1 MIDWLLHLAA
11 ALYITSAVLLIV
23 FTGSFGVLLAIYA
36 RVIYARARRAQP
48 ASPVAPDA
56 DLPSVTVQL
65 PLYNEAHVA
74 ARLVD
79 ACAQI
84 DYPRGK
90 LRVQIID
97 DSTDDTT
104 AILQR
109 QIAAWRARGVDHID
123 LLRRPQRNGYKAGA
137 LAFGLQRADS
147 DLVAVFDA
155 DFVPPPEFLRRTVP
169 HFCNDARLAM
179 VQTRGEHLNAGANW
193 LTRVQ
198 ALTIDGHFA
207 VEQTARYCGD
217 LPVSMNGTGA
227 VWRVAALRD
236 AGGWSAA
243 TITEDLDL
251 SYRALLRGW
260 RFLYRP
266 DIAVPGEIPPQL
278 QAYKLQQR
286 RWATGMT
293 ENLLRHA
300 LPLLRSRRY
309 GLLAKFMGLVHLAS
323 FAVQPLILAIFLL
336 TPVLIAGEMFAHM
349 PNLSLAFGAVG
360 VIPPLIMVAG
370 QIELRRRWWRTLR
383 DMPVQ
388 GWLGVG
394 MALNNTVGVLAAL
407 HPPDRP
413 RAFARTPKFDRRTG
427 WNTSRYALP
436 PDPVTAGELVLGLY
450 ALGGVVL
457 ALDRLPAL
465 VPYLLTYAL
474 AFNGIALANI
484 AQTWRVRAGAQR
496 RTHPAPRP
504 LTRG

>member
-1 MIDWLLHLAA
+1 MIDLLLHTAA
-11 ALYITSAVLLIV
+11 TLYTASAVLVAI
-23 FTGSFGVLLAIYA
+23 FTASFGLLLAIYA
-36 RVIYARARRAQP
+36 RVRGQH
-48 ASPVAPDA
+48 SDVPVVRDA

-65 PLYNEAHVA
+65 PVYNEAHVA
-74 ARLVD
+74 ARLID

-104 AILQR
+104 AILRR
-109 QIAAWRARGVDHID
+109 QIAAWHARGVDYID
-123 LLRRPQRNGYKAGA
+123 LLRRPQRDGYKAGA
-137 LAFGLQRADS
+137 LAFGLQHTDS
-147 DLVAVFDA
+147 ALVAVFDA
-155 DFVPPPEFLRRTVP
+155 DFVPPPDILRRVVP
-169 HFCNDARLAM
+169 HFYANSRLAM
-179 VQTRGEHLNAGANW
+179 VQTRWEHLNTEANW
-193 LTRVQ
+193 LTRAQ
-198 ALTIDGHFA
+198 SLTIDGHFA
-207 VEQTARYCGD
+207 IEQTARYRGG

-227 VWRVAALRD
+227 VWRVAALAD

-266 DIAVPGEIPPQL
+266 DIAVPGEIPPQI

-300 LPLLRSRRY
+300 LPLLRSGRY
-309 GLLAKFMGLVHLAS
+309 SPLAKFMGLVHLGS

-336 TPVLIAGEMFAHM
+336 TPVLIAGDMFAQM
-349 PNLSLAFGAVG
+349 PDLSLVFGTVG
-360 VIPPLIMVAG
+360 VIPPLIMILG
-370 QIELRRRWWRTLR
+370 QMTLRRRWWRTLWL
-383 DMPVQ
+383 MPVQ

-413 RAFARTPKFDRRTG
+413 RAFTRTPKFDGRAAFPG
-427 WNTSRYALP
+427 WITSRYALP
-436 PDPVTAGELVLGLY
+436 PDAVTVGELILGLY
-450 ALGGVVL
+450 ALGGVIL

-474 AFNGIALANI
+474 AFTGIALANI
-484 AQTWRVRAGAQR
+484 AQTRRIHSRARHRPRPAQR
-496 RTHPAPRP
+496 EHP